1 MDTTTRKYLRPR
13 SQAAAQPP
21 SPSRGQARRARAAPS
36 LQADEAAPYSVR
48 GSRGFAVAAL
58 WLAAALAAPSAP
70 AADADPHAAHRAALA
85 AAPAGAS
92 ATAVSLPGTRLR
104 QRDGRELRLD
114 AQAFG
119 DRVVVIDFV
128 FTHCT
133 TICPALTAI
142 MSAVQTRLQR
152 DGGADWQLLSLSV
165 DPARDTPARM
175 DAYATRV
182 GAGERWWWLT
192 GERSEVER
200 SLRAFG
206 VPAGAPEDHA
216 PMVLV
221 GHPAS
226 GRWLRWV
233 GMPDPLQVAAAV
245 RQLRDPARAAGEGD
259 HAAH

>member
-1 MDTTTRKYLRPR
+1 MSLEFR
-13 SQAAAQPP
+13 SRNGASAAAAGRPL
-21 SPSRGQARRARAAPS
+21 R
-36 LQADEAAPYSVR
+36 L
-48 GSRGFAVAAL
+48 AVALL
-58 WLAAALAAPSAP
+58 WLAAALIAP
-70 AADADPHAAHRAALA
+70 AAHADTDPHAAHRAALA
-85 AAPAGAS
+85 AAPAGAT
-92 ATAVSLPGTRLR
+92 ATTVALPGARLR
-104 QRDGRELRLD
+104 QRDGSELRLD

-128 FTHCT
+128 FTNCT

-152 DGGADWQLLSLSV
+152 DGAGGWQLVSLSV

-175 DAYATRV
+175 DDYARKV

-200 SLRAFG
+200 GLRAFG
-206 VPAGAPEDHA
+206 VPPGLPEEHA

-233 GMPDPLQVAAAV
+233 GMPDPQQVAAAV
-245 RQLRDPARAAGEGD
+245 RQLRERAETGEGA

>member
-1 MDTTTRKYLRPR
+1 MDTRTRTSPELR
-13 SQAAAQPP
+13 
-21 SPSRGQARRARAAPS
+21 SRNGA
-36 LQADEAAPYSVR
+36 SV
-48 GSRGFAVAAL
+48 AVAGRPL
-58 WLAAALAAPSAP
+58 RLAAALLWLVAAAAAPAV
-70 AADADPHAAHRAALA
+70 AGADADPHAAHRAALA
-85 AAPAGAS
+85 AAAPAGAT
-92 ATAVSLPGTRLR
+92 ATTVALPGVRLR
-104 QRDGRELRLD
+104 QRDGSELRLD

-128 FTHCT
+128 FTNCT

-152 DGGADWQLLSLSV
+152 DGAGGWQLLSLSV

-175 DAYATRV
+175 DDYARKV

-200 SLRAFG
+200 GLRAFG
-206 VPAGAPEDHA
+206 VPPGAPEEHA

-233 GMPDPLQVAAAV
+233 GMPDPQQIAAAV
-245 RQLRDPARAAGEGD
+245 RQLRDRAAAGEGA

>member
-1 MDTTTRKYLRPR
+1 MDTTRWMHLRLRSRLQPR
-13 SQAAAQPP
+13 LPRPARGRAQ
-21 SPSRGQARRARAAPS
+21 RTQAAPS
-36 LQADEAAPYSVR
+36 QPEGAAAIADAGRPRRLAT
-48 GSRGFAVAAL
+48 AAL
-58 WLAAALAAPSAP
+58 WLAAALAAPM
-70 AADADPHAAHRAALA
+70 AAATDADPHAAHRAALA

-92 ATAVSLPGTRLR
+92 ATAVTLPGTRLR

-114 AQAFG
+114 PQAFG
-119 DRVVVIDFV
+119 DRVVVVDFV

-175 DAYATRV
+175 DEYARKV

-245 RQLRDPARAAGEGD
+245 RQLRDPAHAAGEG
-259 HAAH
+259 AHVAH

>member
-1 MDTTTRKYLRPR
+1 MAARTRTSLEFRR
-13 SQAAAQPP
+13 RQDASSAAA
-21 SPSRGQARRARAAPS
+21 ARPLRLA
-36 LQADEAAPYSVR
+36 
-48 GSRGFAVAAL
+48 AAL
-58 WLAAALAAPSAP
+58 LWLVAALAAPAAAS
-70 AADADPHAAHRAALA
+70 ADADPHAAHRAAMA
-85 AAPAGAS
+85 AAPAGAT
-92 ATAVSLPGTRLR
+92 ATTVALPGVRLR
-104 QRDGRELRLD
+104 QRDGSELRLD

-119 DRVVVIDFV
+119 DRVVVVDFV
-128 FTHCT
+128 FTNCT

-142 MSAVQTRLQR
+142 MGAVQTRLQR
-152 DGGADWQLLSLSV
+152 DGAGGWQLLSLSV

-175 DAYATRV
+175 DDYARKV

-200 SLRAFG
+200 GLRAFG
-206 VPAGAPEDHA
+206 VPPGPPEEHA

-233 GMPDPLQVAAAV
+233 GMPDPQQLAAAV
-245 RQLRDPARAAGEGD
+245 RQLRERAEAGEGA

>member
-1 MDTTTRKYLRPR
+1 MDTTTRKYVRVPSHWESRRPL
-13 SQAAAQPP
+13 QA
-21 SPSRGQARRARAAPS
+21 RGQAQRTQVALS
-36 LQADEAAPYSVR
+36 QSEGEAATANAQRPLR
-48 GSRGFAVAAL
+48 FALAAL
-58 WLAAALAAPSAP
+58 WLAAALAAPPAA

-92 ATAVSLPGTRLR
+92 ATAVTLPGTRLR

-114 AQAFG
+114 PQAFG

-175 DAYATRV
+175 DDYARKV

-245 RQLRDPARAAGEGD
+245 RQLRDPAHAGGEGA
-259 HAAH
+259 HASH